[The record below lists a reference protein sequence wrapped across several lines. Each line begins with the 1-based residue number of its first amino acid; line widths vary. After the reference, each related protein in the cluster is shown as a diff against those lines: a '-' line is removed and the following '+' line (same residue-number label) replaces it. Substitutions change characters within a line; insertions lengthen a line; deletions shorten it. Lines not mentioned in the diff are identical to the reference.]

1 MSNIEKFES
10 MLAAG
15 RDSALLRYSL
25 GTAYASRGDHGQAA
39 VHLRHAV
46 GQDPGYSA
54 AWKLLGRVMTELG
67 DTAGAID
74 AYERGIEAAAGR
86 GDRQAEKE
94 MQVFLRRLRKSVD
107 PQA

>member
-25 GTAYASRGDHGQAA
+25 GTAYAGRGDHGQAA
-39 VHLRHAV
+39 VHLRHALS
-46 GQDPGYSA
+46 QDPGYSA

-67 DTAGAID
+67 DTTGAID

-94 MQVFLRRLRKSVD
+94 MQVFLRRLRRSVD
-107 PQA
+107 PQE